1 MNIVSVNNKNDSH
14 ICTKVQEEDIPILSV
29 TIKVGLNAI
38 TAYRH
43 AKTFGLVLVLALS
56 FLRPFLFQ
64 SDLEPVV

>member
-1 MNIVSVNNKNDSH
+1 MNMVAVNNKNDSH

-43 AKTFGLVLVLALS
+43 AKTFGLVLALS
-56 FLRPFLFQ
+56 FHRPFLFQ
-64 SDLEPVV
+64 SDSEPMA